1 MKKRIDQF
9 SNRSYFLGVVLGIT
23 ALILMVAGSYAA
35 YVNFNVSKNVVTTGK
50 EEVLLFSS
58 NYLYPVNRSD
68 MIYRQRRISPTD
80 EPEKEGYVFFT
91 VQIYNY
97 AYGNI
102 YQVNPD
108 NIAYQLSVK
117 LSMVNENES
126 FPSEITSAILKKGDQ
141 EFRFSEEGMAS
152 VTDTLTGMNAN
163 TNAYTILIPKSLK
176 DLIKIQLLA
185 EPVDEDNYRATNN
198 QKLAVILSMREL
210 STTSWSGKFIDE
222 NVTHNP
228 EDYDAWN
235 YEIKGNGQGQLS
247 LIWNPQVLE
256 VSSWFLRDIGQ
267 EKNVVDVVEGDTT
280 KKKISFPVGGLDQP
294 EAYQLQLYRAQ
305 KDSGVGKSWSEM
317 NAYVTVSFEPIVNGE

>member
-1 MKKRIDQF
+1 MGKIINKIT
-9 SNRSYFLGVVLGIT
+9 SKPYILGSMLCAVG
-23 ALILMVAGSYAA
+23 LILLISGSYAA
-35 YVNFNVSKNVVTTGK
+35 YLNSNVAKKVVSTG
-50 EEVLLFSS
+50 EEGDILFSS
-58 NYLYPVNRSD
+58 NYLYAVNRSD
-68 MIYRQRRISPTD
+68 MTYSLRRISPM
-80 EPEKEGYVFFT
+80 EVQGKEGYTFT
-91 VQIYNY
+91 VQICNY
-97 AYGNI
+97 AYGNVYKANSRDI
-102 YQVNPD
+102 TYRLKAQIIMTDGSTNLPEAIKTISLNNGNTD
-108 NIAYQLSVK
+108 IFFTDTGTADGG
-117 LSMVNENES
+117 SMV
-126 FPSEITSAILKKGDQ
+126 
-141 EFRFSEEGMAS
+141 
-152 VTDTLTGMNAN
+152 LTGD
-163 TNAYTILIPKSLK
+163 TPQLHSYTFFVPKVLK
-176 DLIKIQLLA
+176 DVIKIQLVA
-185 EPVDEDNYRATNN
+185 EPEGDSDYSATNN

-256 VSSWFLRDIGQ
+256 VSSWFLKDMGQ
-267 EKNVVDVVEGDTT
+267 EGNVVDVVEGDTT